1 MALESQYRTEKTIA
15 TRS

>member
-1 MALESQYRTEKTIA
+1 MIA